1 MSTSKQILQ
10 DLLELGVISSKIAG
24 RAKYLQTQKR
34 LKPKHKL
41 EIENGIEFEQEGRGG
56 ARSKAFDFDSLEV
69 GQSAWI
75 TNSIADYSEVKR
87 LVENFCQ
94 NTGWEFELRA
104 EAKSG
109 VENNDT
115 GAHMRGT
122 RVWRIK

>member
-1 MSTSKQILQ
+1 MSASKQILQ
-10 DLLELGVISSKIAG
+10 DLLELGVISSKIAS
-24 RAKYLQTQKR
+24 RARYLQMQKK

-41 EIENGIEFEQEGRGG
+41 EIENGIEFKQIGRGG
-56 ARSKAFDFDSLEV
+56 ARSKVFDFDSLEI

-75 TNSIADYSEVKR
+75 ADSAADYAKVKK

-109 VENNDT
+109 MANNKT

-122 RVWRIK
+122 RVWRMR